1 MEFVIITGFSGSGK
15 SSAVNALEDIGY
27 YCIDNI
33 PPVLIKDFANLCM
46 KTESLDKVAV
56 VTDTRGGDFFA
67 DFVSVVAELKKIGL
81 DFKILFLETSPH
93 KLVTRYKETRRK
105 HPLAEKSDGSIEES
119 VKLEDKLLQPV
130 KELAD
135 YIIDTTMLTPQKL
148 KNRIAEMFIQNSS
161 DKLNVHIM
169 SFGFKFASVTDADL
183 VFDVRCLPN
192 PFYID
197 ELRELTG
204 LQREVSSYVMKFDES
219 QELYNKIEDLVD
231 FLIPLYK
238 KEGKSQVIIAFG
250 CTGGKHRSVTFAQL
264 LAKHLQNEDVH
275 VTTSHRDISRQ
286 AY

>member
-119 VKLEDKLLQPV
+119 VKLEEKLLQPV

-135 YIIDTTMLTPQKL
+135 YI
-148 KNRIAEMFIQNSS
+148 
-161 DKLNVHIM
+161 VIM
-169 SFGFKFASVTDADL
+169 SYDEHYSGSKEAGSVASLSWVKEGIEGML
-183 VFDVRCLPN
+183 EKVPSEKIVN
-192 PFYID
+192 GMPFYTRIWEEKD
-197 ELRELTG
+197 GKLSSRALGMEDSWNEMNLNNAETIWVEDFGQTYAEYERDGATYRSWLEDAKSTEERMKLIGEYG
-204 LQREVSSYVMKFDES
+204 LAGVSCWRLGFEKADVWNTIVKYV
-219 QELYNKIEDLVD
+219 N
-231 FLIPLYK
+231 
-238 KEGKSQVIIAFG
+238 
-250 CTGGKHRSVTFAQL
+250 
-264 LAKHLQNEDVH
+264 
-275 VTTSHRDISRQ
+275 
-286 AY
+286 